1 MRGTSPPPSFIF
13 GFIAKLVYWPDNSI
27 SISGGTAG
35 TAEADA
41 LAVFSAVDLK
51 NPETVSQ
58 ADLDFMGDVN
68 DVANDAETDAYNVA
82 IAAATGDAKVALQN
96 AKIQNKVLKLEATV
110 LQLTIQ
116 AAQGKNTAAK
126 LAAETKKLQNNIALD
141 KKAAGQPATKLTF
154 DATIG

>member
-1 MRGTSPPPSFIF
+1 MTLELID
-13 GFIAKLVYWPDNSI
+13 IAVRDKQSHPRLAGRITGHVRAVLSETLDGNEHQHELSI
-27 SISGGTAG
+27 PVWA
-35 TAEADA
+35 
-41 LAVFSAVDLK
+41 
-51 NPETVSQ
+51 
-58 ADLDFMGDVN
+58 

>member
-1 MRGTSPPPSFIF
+1 
-13 GFIAKLVYWPDNSI
+13 
-27 SISGGTAG
+27 
-35 TAEADA
+35 
-41 LAVFSAVDLK
+41 
-51 NPETVSQ
+51 
-58 ADLDFMGDVN
+58 MGDVN